1 MVKTPPINAG
11 AEGSIPGGGAKIPCV
26 WGPKK
31 QNIKQKQY
39 CNKFSKDFKNGPRQK
54 KVLKNLDK
62 LIDKIHNFNFYFL

>member
-11 AEGSIPGGGAKIPCV
+11 AEGLIPGGGAKIPHV

-39 CNKFSKDFKNGPRQK
+39 CNKLNKGLK
-54 KVLKNLDK
+54 K
-62 LIDKIHNFNFYFL
+62 KIQ

>member
-11 AEGSIPGGGAKIPCV
+11 AEGLIPGGGAKIPHV

-39 CNKFSKDFKNGPRQK
+39 CNKLNKGLK
-54 KVLKNLDK
+54 KKYSESERPGEK
-62 LIDKIHNFNFYFL
+62 